1 MLTISGELAF
11 PKKSNQVFMGLIIYG
26 ALIEIMQSSL
36 TSSRFGDVW
45 DWVADGIGVFVGIA
59 IYITLIKVKS
69 YRI

>member
-1 MLTISGELAF
+1 
-11 PKKSNQVFMGLIIYG
+11 MGLIIYG

-69 YRI
+69 